1 MSDDLSELRERVAV
15 LETRADTAAR
25 DITVAADNFHRS
37 LRRVETR
44 FERSVKRLEKL
55 CGQLAGR
62 LDTNATTKATSRA
75 TIVVGL
81 LGASSTILAVVLPKL
96 MG

>member
-1 MSDDLSELRERVAV
+1 MAELRERVAV
-15 LETRADTAAR
+15 LENRADTAAR

-55 CGQLAGR
+55 CAQIGSR
-62 LDTNATTKATSRA
+62 LDSTATTKATSRA
-75 TIVVGL
+75 TIIVGL
-81 LGASSTILAVVLPKL
+81 LGCGSTILAVVLPKL
-96 MG
+96 LG